1 MLPKTKPHLIKKC
14 QDYKA
19 GSTPFRKHGRKAY
32 IRGYMHGFCYKVN
45 MFAEGGR
52 PNNLEFVPF
61 VEIMEVDWASDAK
74 SIQDVPA
81 TPVKKEVKPEAAS
94 TGGKRKIIFDPFA
107 DLGVRV

>member
-1 MLPKTKPHLIKKC
+1 
-14 QDYKA
+14 
-19 GSTPFRKHGRKAY
+19 
-32 IRGYMHGFCYKVN
+32 

-52 PNNLEFVPF
+52 PNNLEFVLF

-107 DLGVRV
+107 GLGMGPSLTFEEKLAKADQTTERE